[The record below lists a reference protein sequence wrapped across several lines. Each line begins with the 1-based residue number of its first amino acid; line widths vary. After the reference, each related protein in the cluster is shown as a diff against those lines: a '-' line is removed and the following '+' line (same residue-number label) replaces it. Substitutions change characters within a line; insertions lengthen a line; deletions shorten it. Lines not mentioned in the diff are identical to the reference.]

1 MREKLDLTSE
11 SRLKQSGNIGKLSA
25 LQILKLMNKEDK
37 KVAKAVA
44 KEIPQIVKAVD
55 GIVKSFTNGGRLL
68 YVGAGTS
75 GRLAVVD
82 ASECP
87 PTFGVSPD
95 MVQAIIAGG
104 VPAIFKSKE
113 GAEDIEKNGE
123 KELRAK
129 KLSKND
135 AVVGISASGRTPF
148 VVGALKYAK
157 KTGCFT
163 SAVSVNKNA
172 KIAKYAKAAI
182 LPIVGPEFI
191 IGSTRLKAGT
201 AQKLILN
208 MLTTVS
214 MIKLGR
220 TYNNLMVDVQP
231 LCEKLKIRTVKIL
244 MELTGLNKNAAS
256 KKLKEAKGEL
266 KTAAVMIL
274 KKMDYAK
281 AKRLLDKHRG
291 NLQEALK

>member
-1 MREKLDLTSE
+1 MQEKLDLTSE
-11 SRLKQSGNIGKLSA
+11 SRLKQSKNINALSTT
-25 LQILKLMNKEDK
+25 QILKLMNKEDQ

-44 KEIPQIVKAVD
+44 KKIPQIAKAVD
-55 GIVKSFTNGGRLL
+55 GIVKSFANGGRLL

-87 PTFGVSPD
+87 PTFGVPPD

-104 VPAIFKSKE
+104 APAIFKSKE

-129 KLSKND
+129 KLNKND

-148 VVGALKYAK
+148 VIGALKYAK

-163 SAVSVNKNA
+163 AAISVNKNA
-172 KIAKYAKAAI
+172 EIARHAKVPI
-182 LPIVGPEFI
+182 LPVVGPEFI
-191 IGSTRLKAGT
+191 TGSTRLKAGT

-214 MIKLGR
+214 MIKLGK
-220 TYNNLMVDVQP
+220 TYDNLMVDVQP

-244 MELTGLNKNAAS
+244 MELTGLDNNTAS

-266 KTAAVMIL
+266 KTAAVMVL
-274 KKMDYAK
+274 KKLDYPK
-281 AKRLLDKHRG
+281 AKHLLDKHRG
-291 NLQEALK
+291 NLQEAL